1 MSGAEF
7 KKAGYLLIDRI
18 AGFIDTIAGKPVT
31 TSADPANLRCMVG
44 ADALPQLGQPAN
56 EIINRAADLLF
67 DHSLLNGHPK
77 FLGYITSSAAPVGAL
92 ADLLAAAV
100 NPNVGAHI
108 LSPVATMIEMQVIKW
123 LVQFV
128 GLPTCF
134 DGVLVSGGNMANFTA
149 FFSALNV
156 KLPERKK
163 KGSATGRLPMIYCCR
178 TTHTWVEKAASL
190 SGLGTDAIGWIA
202 ADGAGRM
209 DIPLLEKA
217 IIEDGDNNLLP
228 VLVIGTAGDVSTGAV
243 DDLKSMA
250 EICKKYDCWFHVDG
264 AYGVPAAVLPE
275 QRALFE
281 GMADADSIA
290 LDPHKWLYAPLEAGC
305 TLVKDPN
312 HLIQTYSSHPEYFNF
327 DTDGMS
333 EARNFYEYG
342 FQNSRG
348 FRALKVWMLLQQA
361 GREGYVE
368 MIATNIKL
376 ARSLFR
382 MAAEHPELQAISHNL
397 SITTLR
403 YCPPGYPEAGLNQ
416 LNERLLNALQRNG
429 EVFLSN
435 AIVAGKYCLRT
446 CIVNFRTSETD
457 IEEIVEIIV
466 RTGRR
471 FV

>member
-1 MSGAEF
+1 
-7 KKAGYLLIDRI
+7 
-18 AGFIDTIAGKPVT
+18 
-31 TSADPANLRCMVG
+31 
-44 ADALPQLGQPAN
+44 
-56 EIINRAADLLF
+56 
-67 DHSLLNGHPK
+67 
-77 FLGYITSSAAPVGAL
+77 
-92 ADLLAAAV
+92 
-100 NPNVGAHI
+100 
-108 LSPVATMIEMQVIKW
+108 
-123 LVQFV
+123 
-128 GLPTCF
+128 
-134 DGVLVSGGNMANFTA
+134 
-149 FFSALNV
+149 
-156 KLPERKK
+156 
-163 KGSATGRLPMIYCCR
+163 
-178 TTHTWVEKAASL
+178 
-190 SGLGTDAIGWIA
+190 
-202 ADGAGRM
+202 
-209 DIPLLEKA
+209 
-217 IIEDGDNNLLP
+217 
-228 VLVIGTAGDVSTGAV
+228 
-243 DDLKSMA
+243 
-250 EICKKYDCWFHVDG
+250 
-264 AYGVPAAVLPE
+264 
-275 QRALFE
+275 
-281 GMADADSIA
+281 MADADSIA